1 MLLPYRRNK
10 GKVIHLDSES
20 VISIEELEKRLVMLG
35 YERTYQA
42 ENPGQFAVRGGIV
55 DVYGLTDENPCR
67 IEFWGDEID
76 PYKKL

>member
-1 MLLPYRRNK
+1 
-10 GKVIHLDSES
+10 
-20 VISIEELEKRLVMLG
+20 MLG